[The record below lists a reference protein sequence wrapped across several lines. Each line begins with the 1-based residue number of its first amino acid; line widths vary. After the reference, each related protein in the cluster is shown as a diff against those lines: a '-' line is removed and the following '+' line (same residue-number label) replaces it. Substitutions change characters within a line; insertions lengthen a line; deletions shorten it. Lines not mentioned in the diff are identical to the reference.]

1 MGSHMT
7 FWKKYNLSFEN
18 WAG

>member
-1 MGSHMT
+1 MT